1 MLWVCPSCSLG
12 RTVLSSVPA
21 NLFALWPVPA
31 RFSCMLLDSVLEKQL
46 SPKPLI
52 PLGSL
57 GGRQRRG
64 NGHGPHPAG
73 GGFTFDLLSP
83 GRPRSAVPQVMGSPP
98 GSRAGALRTL
108 PPGEPAPFRVE
119 ARARSLLPE
128 APLAYPSSGLRRAV
142 PPPLSCRHTLRFW
155 NAAFFDAVHCERR
168 KRSPTTR

>member
-1 MLWVCPSCSLG
+1 MCMGLPALFFGKNGSLVCACKSVCSLACPCQ
-12 RTVLSSVPA
+12 VLVYVTRPCSRKA
-21 NLFALWPVPA
+21 ALP
-31 RFSCMLLDSVLEKQL
+31 Q
-46 SPKPLI
+46 PLI

-128 APLAYPSSGLRRAV
+128 ARLAYPSGGLRRAV